1 MNTKNAKKATETQ
14 NEEKEVLKL
23 DSWNVERVR
32 VVTTKDGKDLVF
44 LSLMLNGITIHN
56 CRVATGRNG
65 DFISFPQYK
74 GSNGQYYNTVFA
86 RLSEEDTKAIC
97 AKVQEEID
105 KM

>member
-1 MNTKNAKKATETQ
+1 MNTKNAKKAKETQ
-14 NEEKEVLKL
+14 TEEKEVLKL

-74 GSNGQYYNTVFA
+74 GSNGQYYNTVYA
-86 RLSEEDTKAIC
+86 RLSEEDTKNIC
-97 AKVQEEID
+97 AMVQEEID